1 MFCFCTLVTK
11 KNYLTVVFHMGVFF
25 FLSFSVGKWHFISL
39 EKRKFKLCKL
49 ELEEI
54 VHERDKFHHSLVCCD
69 TACIIK
75 S

>member
-1 MFCFCTLVTK
+1 
-11 KNYLTVVFHMGVFF
+11 MGVFF